1 MLRLD
6 DRVRIGMMFPGG
18 ERAESLRYATRAEAA
33 GLDSLWVGDHVAFHV
48 PIPDAFSVLAFL
60 AAATERVQLGTA
72 VYLLPLRPPV
82 QVAKAAAAVD
92 RLSNGRLVFGV
103 GVGGEYPPEFEA
115 SGVAVG
121 ERGAR
126 TDEAI
131 PLLRRL
137 WREERV
143 AHDGRFFRF
152 SPLTLAPRPVQAG
165 GPPIWIGG
173 RAPAAMRRAGRL
185 GDGYVS
191 TMMSPER
198 YRSNLERIAL
208 EARAAGRDARP
219 FATAA
224 LLFAAIDR
232 SYELALERAAALLGR
247 LYARPFRDA
256 AAKYCLLGRPEDCLA
271 GIRRFVDA
279 GVRHVILAPLG
290 DPGELLDVVATR
302 LVEPVQALAP
312 SPPSGA

>member
-6 DRVRIGMMFPGG
+6 DRVRLGMMFPAGDRPDALCFAK
-18 ERAESLRYATRAEAA
+18 RAEEA
-33 GLDSLWVGDHVAFHV
+33 GLDSLWVGDHIAFHV
-48 PIPDAFSVLAFL
+48 PIPDSLSVLAFL
-60 AAATERVQLGTA
+60 AAATERVRLGTA
-72 VYLLPLRPPV
+72 VYLLPLRHPV
-82 QVAKAAAAVD
+82 HAAKATATID

-115 SGVAVG
+115 SGVATG

-131 PLLRRL
+131 PLVRRL

-143 AHDGRFFRF
+143 AHAGRFFRF
-152 SPLTLAPRPVQAG
+152 GPVALAPKPVQDP

-173 RAPAAMRRAGRL
+173 RAPAAMRRAGRF

-198 YRSNLERIAL
+198 YRTNLELIAR
-208 EARAAGRDARP
+208 EAQAAAREVAP

-224 LLFAAIDR
+224 LLFTALDT
-232 SYELALERAAALLGR
+232 SYEAALERAAALLGR
-247 LYARPFRDA
+247 LYARPFREA
-256 AAKYCLLGRPEDCLA
+256 AAKYCLLGRPADCLA
-271 GIRRFVDA
+271 GIRRFVEA

-290 DPGELLDVVATR
+290 DPGELLEVAATD
-302 LVEPVQALAP
+302 LVGAVHALAP
-312 SPPSGA
+312 SPSFGA

>member
-1 MLRLD
+1 MH
-6 DRVRIGMMFPGG
+6 
-18 ERAESLRYATRAEAA
+18 A
-33 GLDSLWVGDHVAFHV
+33 
-48 PIPDAFSVLAFL
+48 
-60 AAATERVQLGTA
+60 
-72 VYLLPLRPPV
+72 
-82 QVAKAAAAVD
+82 AKAAAAID
-92 RLSNGRLVFGV
+92 RLSGGRLVLGV

-143 AHDGRFFRF
+143 AHAGRFYRF
-152 SPLTLAPRPVQAG
+152 GPVALAPRPTRAD

-198 YRSNLERIAL
+198 YRANLELIAS
-208 EARAAGRDARP
+208 EAQPAGRATRP

-224 LLFAAIDR
+224 LLFTALDA
-232 SYELALERAAALLGR
+232 SYEAALDRAAALLGR
-247 LYARPFRDA
+247 LYARPVREA
-256 AAKYCLLGRPEDCLA
+256 AAKYLSARAPGRLPGGHPAL
-271 GIRRFVDA
+271 RR
-279 GVRHVILAPLG
+279 GG
-290 DPGELLDVVATR
+290 
-302 LVEPVQALAP
+302 
-312 SPPSGA
+312 SPARDSGAPGRSGRAARGGGA

>member
-6 DRVRIGMMFPGG
+6 DRVRLGMMFPAGD
-18 ERAESLRYATRAEAA
+18 RVASLRFARRADEA

-48 PIPDAFSVLAFL
+48 PIPDALSVLAFL
-60 AAATERVQLGTA
+60 AAATERATLGTA
-72 VYLLPLRPPV
+72 VYLLPLRHPV
-82 QVAKAAAAVD
+82 HAAKATAQID

-115 SGVAVG
+115 SGVATG

-131 PLLRRL
+131 PLVRRL

-143 AHDGRFFRF
+143 AHAGRFFRF
-152 SPLTLAPRPVQAG
+152 GSVALAPRPIQAD

-173 RAPAAMRRAGRL
+173 RAPTAMRRAGRL

-191 TMMSPER
+191 TMVSPDR
-198 YRSNLERIAL
+198 YRTNLGVIAR
-208 EARAAGRDARP
+208 EAQAAGRAERP

-224 LLFAAIDR
+224 LLFTALDV
-232 SYELALERAAALLGR
+232 SYEAALERAAALLGR
-247 LYARPFRDA
+247 LYARPFREA

-279 GVRHVILAPLG
+279 GVRQVILAPLG
-290 DPGELLDVVATR
+290 DPGELLDVAARDLLGAVH
-302 LVEPVQALAP
+302 ALAP
-312 SPPSGA
+312 PPPSGA

>member
-6 DRVRIGMMFPGG
+6 KRVRLGMMFPAG
-18 ERAESLRYATRAEAA
+18 ERVSSLRFAERAEAA

-48 PIPDAFSVLAFL
+48 PIPDALSVLAFL
-60 AAATERVQLGTA
+60 AAATERVTLGTA
-72 VYLLPLRPPV
+72 VYLLPLRHPV
-82 QVAKAAAAVD
+82 HAAKAAATID
-92 RLSNGRLVFGV
+92 QLSAGRLVFGV

-115 SGVAVG
+115 SGVAVH

-137 WREERV
+137 WREEQV
-143 AHDGRFFRF
+143 THDGRFHRF
-152 SPLTLAPRPVQAG
+152 GPVTLAPKPEQAG

-198 YRSNLERIAL
+198 YAANLELIARH
-208 EARAAGRDARP
+208 ARTAGRDEQP

-224 LLFAAIDR
+224 LLFTAIDT
-232 SYELALERAAALLGR
+232 SYDAALDRAAALLGR
-247 LYARPFRDA
+247 LYARPFREA

-271 GIRRFVDA
+271 GIRRFVA
-279 GVRHVILAPLG
+279 GGVRHVILAPLG
-290 DPGELLDVVATR
+290 DPDELLAVAGD
-302 LVEPVQALAP
+302 LAAAVGALAP
-312 SPPSGA
+312 PPRSGA

>member
-6 DRVRIGMMFPGG
+6 DRVRLGMMVPVG
-18 ERAESLRYATRAEAA
+18 ERAETLDAARRLDAA
-33 GLDSLWVGDHVAFHV
+33 GVDSLWVGDHVAFHV
-48 PIPDAFSVLAFL
+48 GIPDALTVLGFL
-60 AAATERVQLGTA
+60 AAATERVTLGTA
-72 VYLLPLRPPV
+72 VYLLPLRHPV
-82 QVAKAAAAVD
+82 HVAKGVAQID
-92 RLSNGRLVFGV
+92 RLSGGRVVFGV

-115 SGVAVG
+115 SGVPVR

-131 PLLRRL
+131 PLLRLL

-143 AHDGRFFRF
+143 AHAGRFHRF
-152 SPLTLAPRPVQAG
+152 GPVMVAPRPAQEG

-173 RAPAAMRRAGRL
+173 RAPVAMRRAGRL

-191 TMMSPER
+191 TMTSPER
-198 YRSNLERIAL
+198 YAANLAAIDAAARS
-208 EARAAGRDARP
+208 AGREPAP
-219 FATAA
+219 FGTAA
-224 LLFAAIDR
+224 LLFTAIDR
-232 SYELALERAAALLGR
+232 SHDAALDRAAALLGR

-256 AAKYCLLGRPEDCLA
+256 AAKYCLLGSPEDCLA

-290 DPGELLDVVATR
+290 DPGELCEVAAG
-302 LVEPVQALAP
+302 LVPAVRALAP
-312 SPPSGA
+312 AGRSGA

>member
-6 DRVRIGMMFPGG
+6 DRVRIGMMFPVTG
-18 ERAESLRYATRAEAA
+18 RSESLRFAASAEAT

-48 PIPDAFSVLAFL
+48 PIPDAFAVLAFL

-72 VYLLPLRPPV
+72 VYLLPLRSPV
-82 QVAKAAAAVD
+82 QVAKSAAAID
-92 RLSNGRLVFGV
+92 RLSNGRLILGV
-103 GVGGEYPPEFEA
+103 GVGGEYPLEFEA

-126 TDEAI
+126 ADEAI
-131 PLLRRL
+131 PLLHRL

-143 AHDGRFFRF
+143 GHDGRFFQF
-152 SPLTLAPRPVQAG
+152 GPLVLTPRPVQTG
-165 GPPIWIGG
+165 GPPILIGG

-191 TMMSPER
+191 TMTSPER
-198 YRSNLERIAL
+198 YRSNLEVIER
-208 EARAAGRDARP
+208 EARAAGRDVEA

-224 LLFAAIDR
+224 LLFTAIDR
-232 SYELALERAAALLGR
+232 SYEVALERAATLLGR

-290 DPGELLDVVATR
+290 DPNELLAVVAR
-302 LVEPVQALAP
+302 LVEPVHALAP